1 MAVISAP
8 KNDTTKALL
17 LGAVGMVIMPIF
29 FSTSAMY
36 LARRGMRTGERG
48 ASLAFLLGAAGVIF
62 GTYVLVRYVQFQL
75 Q

>member
-8 KNDTTKALL
+8 MKDTTKALL
-17 LGAVGMVIMPIF
+17 LGVVGMVIMPIF

-36 LARRGMRTGERG
+36 LARRGMRNSERG
-48 ASLAFLLGAAGVIF
+48 ASLAFHLGAAGVVF
-62 GTYVLVRYVQFQL
+62 GTYVFVRYVQSQL